1 MLSNLPLLAVIGIV
15 AILGLC
21 FVHGR
26 IETAMP
32 RSKFVALGLFSLGS
46 LPLGYTTLWVV
57 ADQAPDFS
65 LAPLMT
71 FGLTMWVTA
80 LAYGAVVL
88 LARTIAVLAR
98 IGHSIW
104 KDIAPSP

>member
-1 MLSNLPLLAVIGIV
+1 MSNLPLLVVGIV
-15 AILGLC
+15 AVLGLC
-21 FVHGR
+21 FVHSK
-26 IETAMP
+26 IETAVP
-32 RSKFVALGLFSLGS
+32 RSKFVLLGLFSLGS

-65 LAPLMT
+65 LAHFVA
-71 FGLTMWVTA
+71 FGLTLWVTA
-80 LAYGAVVL
+80 LAYGAVAV
-88 LARTIAVLAR
+88 LARTIAVLVR